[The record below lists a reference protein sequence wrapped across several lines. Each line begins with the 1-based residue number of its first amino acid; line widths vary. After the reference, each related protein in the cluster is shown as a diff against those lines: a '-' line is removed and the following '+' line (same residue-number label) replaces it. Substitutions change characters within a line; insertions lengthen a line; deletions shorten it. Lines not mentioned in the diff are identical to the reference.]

1 MRMSD
6 WRSDVF
12 SSDLREACGIAE
24 LARPYAP
31 DLGGEFLD
39 DLVAKPESQLE
50 VGKPRSDARFGDIL
64 SREIDLCPRLQ
75 DQPLGDALVI
85 IAFEPPEQI
94 ALVRQEQRAFGFEP
108 VRRES
113 FEADRRI
120 AAEIGT
126 ASGRERVCQS
136 VYISVVAVS

>member
-1 MRMSD
+1 MRISD
-6 WRSDVF
+6 WSSDVC
-12 SSDLREACGIAE
+12 SSDL
-24 LARPYAP
+24 
-31 DLGGEFLD
+31 
-39 DLVAKPESQLE
+39 
-50 VGKPRSDARFGDIL
+50 FGDIL

-120 AAEIGT
+120 AAVWPFAQILPHAGLKVEIG
-126 ASGRERVCQS
+126 ADRPAVEQLRSEEHKSELQS
-136 VYISVVAVS
+136 LMRNS

>member
-1 MRMSD
+1 MEGPAAQSVEHISPDSARPHCGRALATLEPGSHPHD
-6 WRSDVF
+6 EADAVDILACRA
-12 SSDLREACGIAE
+12 REACGIAE

-31 DLGGEFLD
+31 DIGGEFLD

-85 IAFEPPEQI
+85 IAFERSE
-94 ALVRQEQRAFGFEP
+94 E
-108 VRRES
+108 RRVGKE
-113 FEADRRI
+113 
-120 AAEIGT
+120 
-126 ASGRERVCQS
+126 C
-136 VYISVVAVS
+136 VSTFRSRWSPYH